1 MSPTGASTTSDPLF
15 EEKED
20 FDDFSLHHDDDL
32 SLHHDEIGLNPID
45 DVEDLE
51 RFLNAQNRGCCD
63 TNAEATCK
71 ALRIP
76 EPVIERLLCQADKAF
91 CTVETTAWMSKQT
104 GIDLCGVDDLTVYS
118 IGEERSKAG
127 TAADGSVGVSV
138 NDVSIAVVS
147 VEGEE
152 SAKGNSSASVQAKDE
167 SVALVSDEDANVS
180 EENLD
185 TSVAGKDE
193 SVAKSLAEEEAAA
206 EAEAKRLAEEA
217 VAKAAEV
224 EAKKKAEEE
233 EAAAEVEAMRLAEEE
248 AAAKAAAEAEAM
260 RLAEEEAAAKAAAE
274 AEAMRLAEEET
285 AASPTTTNGDD
296 AAKIADETTVN
307 TSGTSAFSSVVTLLP
322 DTFNN
327 AMGESV
333 ESSEPIPE
341 MFCLEK
347 GFECVL
353 DSSDVGG
360 EDSSAEYEEA
370 IKFPPKLSKKKK
382 RIRPSKFARKLSTR
396 ISKLSPK
403 KNKSSGKK
411 KDIVEAS
418 V

>member
-260 RLAEEEAAAKAAAE
+260 RLAEEE
-274 AEAMRLAEEET
+274 T